1 MHPRWQIPG
10 LVCWGDPGREK
21 RGVAWGEMG
30 SVGGRGGCEPVIDAI
45 RVPLH
50 LKETAPKASK
60 RIRYTL

>member
-1 MHPRWQIPG
+1 MHPRWRVPG
-10 LVCWGDPGREK
+10 LVCWGDPG
-21 RGVAWGEMG
+21 GGEAG
-30 SVGGRGGCEPVIDAI
+30 SSLGRNGIRGGRGGCEPVIDAI